1 MAGHDDGVLQDE
13 CEQDGVHGSSLNFP
27 AVPRVPVTAIIH
39 VLNEI
44 DYVEDCL
51 RSVEWADEIY
61 VIDAFSTD
69 GTVELIRQKF
79 PRVRLEQREYLGAAS
94 AKNYAIDR
102 AAHDW
107 IFVIDADER
116 VTPSL
121 RDEILR
127 TLAGQLDLWAY
138 SVGRLNFM
146 MGKPVRFSGLQRD
159 RVTRLF
165 HRGHARYPNKRVHAD
180 LLVDGATGRLVHK
193 MDHFYIRDFD
203 HMIAKMT
210 RYANWGAAQMYIDGK
225 TTGFFGVIGHPV
237 AKFVRDFVF
246 NLGFL
251 DGTRGLI
258 SVGMHVYYTFWKYA
272 KLWELT
278 QLKRR
283 GKTVP
288 LPKLDVDEERW
299 ELPWEKKT
307 QS

>member
-1 MAGHDDGVLQDE
+1 M
-13 CEQDGVHGSSLNFP
+13 
-27 AVPRVPVTAIIH
+27 PRVPVTAIIH

-44 DYVEDCL
+44 ETVEDCI

-61 VIDAFSTD
+61 VMDSYSTD
-69 GTVELIRQKF
+69 GTVELIRERF

-94 AKNYAIDR
+94 TKNYAIDR
-102 AAHDW
+102 AANDW
-107 IFVIDADER
+107 IFIIDADER
-116 VTPSL
+116 VTPKL

-127 TLAGQLDLWAY
+127 TLAGPLDLWAY

-180 LLVDGATGRLVHK
+180 LIVHGGTGHLAPK

-210 RYANWGAAQMYIDGK
+210 RYANWGAAQMFIDGK
-225 TTGFFGVIGHPV
+225 STGLFGILGHPF
-237 AKFVRDFVF
+237 AKFLRDFIF

-272 KLWELT
+272 KLWEFT
-278 QLKRR
+278 HLKKR
-283 GKTVP
+283 GKPVP

-299 ELPWEKKT
+299 ELPWEKT
-307 QS
+307 

>member
-1 MAGHDDGVLQDE
+1 M
-13 CEQDGVHGSSLNFP
+13 
-27 AVPRVPVTAIIH
+27 PRAPVTVIIH
-39 VLNEI
+39 TLDETAFI
-44 DYVEDCL
+44 EDCL
-51 RSVEWADEIY
+51 RSVAWADEIY
-61 VIDAFSTD
+61 LLDSFSAD
-69 GTVELIRQKF
+69 GTVELVRERF
-79 PRVRLEQREYLGAAS
+79 PAVRIEQREYLGAAS

-116 VTPSL
+116 ATPKLS
-121 RDEILR
+121 DEILR
-127 TLAGQLDLWAY
+127 TLDGPLDKWAY

-146 MGKPVRFSGLQRD
+146 FGKPVRFSGLQRD

-180 LLVDGATGRLVHK
+180 LVVDGPTGRLAQK
-193 MDHFYIRDFD
+193 MDHYYIRTFD

-210 RYANWGAAQMYIDGK
+210 RYANWGAAQMFIDGK
-225 TTGFFGVIGHPV
+225 STNLFGILGHPI
-237 AKFVRDFVF
+237 AKFVRDFII

-278 QLKRR
+278 QLKRM
-283 GKTVP
+283 GKPVP
-288 LPKLDVDEERW
+288 LPKLDEGEGRW
-299 ELPWEKKT
+299 ELPWVKT
-307 QS
+307 

>member
-1 MAGHDDGVLQDE
+1 MA
-13 CEQDGVHGSSLNFP
+13 
-27 AVPRVPVTAIIH
+27 RVPVSAIIH

-44 DYVEDCL
+44 EYIDDCL
-51 RSVEWADEIY
+51 KSVDWADEVY
-61 VIDAFSTD
+61 VMDSFSTD
-69 GTVELIRQKF
+69 GTVERIREKY
-79 PRVRLEQREYLGAAS
+79 PHVRFEQREYLGAAS
-94 AKNYAIDR
+94 TKNYAIDR
-102 AAHDW
+102 AKHDW
-107 IFVIDADER
+107 IFILDADER
-116 VTPSL
+116 VTPRL

-127 TLAGQLDLWAY
+127 TLGGELKFWAY

-180 LLVDGATGRLVHK
+180 LLVDGATGVLRHK
-193 MDHFYIRDFD
+193 MDHFYIRTFD

-210 RYANWGAAQMYIDGK
+210 RYADWSAAQMYIDGK
-225 TTGFFGVIGHPV
+225 TTSAWGIFSHSV

-251 DGTRGLI
+251 DGVRGLI

-283 GKTVP
+283 GKPVP
-288 LPKLDVDEERW
+288 LPKLDQDEERW
-299 ELPWEKKT
+299 ELPWVSPK
-307 QS
+307 